1 MESSPESSPGI
12 CANCGHSISGCFC
25 SYCGQARF
33 VDADRRF
40 GHLVKVAML
49 DVFSWDGRW
58 LRSFLHS
65 YLSGQ
70 RQRYLSPITLFLLIN
85 VA

>member
-1 MESSPESSPGI
+1 
-12 CANCGHSISGCFC
+12 
-25 SYCGQARF
+25 
-33 VDADRRF
+33 
-40 GHLVKVAML
+40 ML